1 MTALSLTSVSVTA
14 RGRALLD
21 GVSLAVAPGEF
32 LALVGPNGAGK
43 TTLIR
48 AALGMVKPASGNVL
62 LGGDDP
68 RTLSGRQRAARAA
81 WLPQSGGVI
90 EAISALELV
99 EAARFR
105 FHESRASSRE
115 AAQAALAR
123 VKAEAFAARPVT
135 QLSGGEQQ
143 RVALAAMIAQQA
155 PLLLLDEPA
164 NHLDPAQQ
172 IATYKL
178 IGELWR
184 EGCAVLCVT
193 HDLNLLRFA
202 GDRARIRLAG
212 LAQGRVAFETTMADA
227 ALPDRVAGLFGVRV
241 SVRDGVILAE
251 DIAQDIAGEVA

>member
-1 MTALSLTSVSVTA
+1 MTTALHIEGLTVSA
-14 RGRALLD
+14 RGRPLLD
-21 GVSLAVAPGEF
+21 GVTLSLAPGEM

-48 AALGMVKPASGNVL
+48 AALGMVKAASGTVTL
-62 LGGDDP
+62 GDSDPRALGGRD
-68 RTLSGRQRAARAA
+68 RAARAA
-81 WLPQSGGVI
+81 WLPQTGGVV

-99 EAARFR
+99 ESARFR
-105 FHESRASSRE
+105 FHETRDESRA

-123 VKAEAFAARPVT
+123 VKAEAFAQRPVT

-193 HDLNLLRFA
+193 HDINLLRFVG
-202 GDRARIRLAG
+202 GDPARVRIAG
-212 LAQGRVAFETTMADA
+212 LAEGRLSFDSSLADPFLA
-227 ALPDRVAGLFGVRV
+227 DRVARLFGVRMTTHEV
-241 SVRDGVILAE
+241 GGARLILAE
-251 DIAQDIAGEVA
+251 DGP